1 MNDYFIENSYS
12 YRSFQNEPKPQ
23 QQQQQQQ
30 QQTHS
35 NSSGHSTPAWGGLF
49 PHSTPSPQSSST
61 LFWGNDNQSSSSA
74 AAAAPKPTGTSI
86 NKPSYIEMHSLSDR
100 ISF

>member
-12 YRSFQNEPKPQ
+12 YRSFQNEPKPPPP
-23 QQQQQQQ
+23 QQQ

-49 PHSTPSPQSSST
+49 PHSTPSPQSSSSI
-61 LFWGNDNQSSSSA
+61 FWGNDNQSSSSSS